1 MKLIISAQNPSFES
15 HVDSRFGRSP
25 WLVIFNTETN
35 QWKAFQNP
43 GASQSGGAGVAAAQ
57 FVVDQK
63 ADVVISGDFGPH
75 AARAFQAAKIEMRL
89 FTETTTTVQE
99 AVDHFKNNQLP
110 KFQ

>member
-1 MKLIISAQNPSFES
+1 MILLISAQKPMI
-15 HVDSRFGRSP
+15 DSPKDDRFGRCQ
-25 WLVIFNTETN
+25 WLIKVDTETN
-35 QWKAFQNP
+35 QWQAFENP
-43 GASQSGGAGVAAAQ
+43 GVSQPGGAGVAAAQ

>member
-1 MKLIISAQNPSFES
+1 MRLMITSQNSILES
-15 HVDSRFGRSP
+15 PIDNRFGRCP
-25 WLVIFNTETN
+25 WLILMDTEKG

-57 FVVDQK
+57 FVVDHK

-75 AARAFQAAKIEMRL
+75 ASRAFNAAKIEMRL
-89 FTETTTTVQE
+89 FTDKISTVQE
-99 AVDHFKNNQLP
+99 AVAHFADGDLP